1 MKTEEAITRIQNL
14 IGMFRFRDRFS
25 LGIAT
30 ALDMAIEA
38 LEKQDVPDTI
48 SRNAAIDAVE
58 HITSS
63 MSVCDT
69 TDECHGMERMQ
80 RLAVIELANLPSAQ
94 PEIVHCKDCIN
105 WSNRHLCEVW
115 SRYGTMETKPD
126 FYCGHGTRLDKWKCK
141 TCILYDCGICDKY
154 GIETKETDSCSQWR
168 GSENI
173 ADGTVK

>member
-1 MKTEEAITRIQNL
+1 MI
-14 IGMFRFRDRFS
+14 
-25 LGIAT
+25 IAHGQKGERMR
-30 ALDMAIEA
+30 L
-38 LEKQDVPDTI
+38 
-48 SRNAAIDAVE
+48 IDA
-58 HITSS
+58 
-63 MSVCDT
+63 
-69 TDECHGMERMQ
+69 DELKTAFPARDNSKPVLVACVRATINHMPTIEPER
-80 RLAVIELANLPSAQ
+80 

-173 ADGTVK
+173 ADGTEK